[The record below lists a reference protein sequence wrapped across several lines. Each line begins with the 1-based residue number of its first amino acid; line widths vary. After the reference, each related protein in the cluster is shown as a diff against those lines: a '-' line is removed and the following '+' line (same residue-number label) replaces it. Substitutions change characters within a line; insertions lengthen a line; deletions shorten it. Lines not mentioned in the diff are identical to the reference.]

1 MYKVPETADYK
12 EQILPEYKNNPLIE
26 ALPMIQT
33 MDEFIT
39 SVSCYPAFSK
49 SERNLDASLRLH
61 CVYRILDYF
70 QPLSSHIELEQKISR
85 VIRRGYL
92 YRNPLDPQYNSRIN
106 QLNRVLRNSDKN
118 KFQEV
123 ESVIT
128 APSSASS
135 FTMIGVSGVGKSTGI
150 NSVLN
155 LYPQVIL
162 HQDYKGNPL
171 NSFQVTWIKIDCPH
185 AGSLKG
191 LCTDFF
197 IEIDKLLGTN
207 YHAKFPSRR
216 LSEDA
221 MLAEVGLIASNHH
234 LGLLVVDEL
243 QDLSTA
249 KSGGAEKVLNFFS
262 KLVSTLGLPVIRI
275 GTNKARSILQG
286 DFRHGRR
293 AVGEGSMYWDRMK
306 FETDEE
312 IELWNFFIQGFFKFQ
327 WTQKPI
333 PYDDNIGSILYHES
347 QGVVDIAIKLFM
359 IAQWRAIAT
368 GIETISAEIIEKVAQ
383 DSLHFVRPMLD
394 ALKSGEQRLIDKYS
408 DIRFDYEDEIFQT
421 YKEKLEKDIKRK
433 LEGLRNLQTN
443 SNDIPT
449 ILNQIIYNLLELG
462 IPPASAKSLAEYVIA
477 TRKSEVNISDL
488 TTEAFKM
495 ALQGEVPK
503 AAEKNETSVSKTVK
517 QKRKKNYVS
526 GDLRLI
532 LDEAKKMRLPAY
544 EMLKQN
550 SIVKSPVID
559 FYDYQQAC

>member
-61 CVYRILDYF
+61 CVDRILDYF

-85 VIRRGYL
+85 VIRHGYL

-106 QLNRVLRNSDKN
+106 QLNKVLRSSDKN
-118 KFQEV
+118 KLLEL
-123 ESVIT
+123 ENVIT
-128 APSSASS
+128 APSSASG

-150 NSVLN
+150 KSVLK

-171 NSFQVTWIKIDCPH
+171 NSFQITWIKIDCPH

-207 YHAKFPSRR
+207 YHAKFPARR

-275 GTNKARSILQG
+275 GTNKARAILQG
-286 DFRHGRR
+286 DFR
-293 AVGEGSMYWDRMK
+293 
-306 FETDEE
+306 T
-312 IELWNFFIQGFFKFQ
+312 
-327 WTQKPI
+327 
-333 PYDDNIGSILYHES
+333 
-347 QGVVDIAIKLFM
+347 GVERWVKEVCI
-359 IAQWRAIAT
+359 
-368 GIETISAEIIEKVAQ
+368 GIE
-383 DSLHFVRPMLD
+383 
-394 ALKSGEQRLIDKYS
+394 
-408 DIRFDYEDEIFQT
+408 
-421 YKEKLEKDIKRK
+421 
-433 LEGLRNLQTN
+433 
-443 SNDIPT
+443 
-449 ILNQIIYNLLELG
+449 
-462 IPPASAKSLAEYVIA
+462 
-477 TRKSEVNISDL
+477 
-488 TTEAFKM
+488 
-495 ALQGEVPK
+495 
-503 AAEKNETSVSKTVK
+503 
-517 QKRKKNYVS
+517 
-526 GDLRLI
+526 
-532 LDEAKKMRLPAY
+532 
-544 EMLKQN
+544 
-550 SIVKSPVID
+550 
-559 FYDYQQAC
+559 